1 LDKKTKKKGARRK
14 GRRPSCF
21 VYPGN
26 NSKRSLKNAQAK
38 EEGKKKAKRRGMGVA
53 LTGTEFKE
61 KWLQGMYHHSKGSS
75 TIAKATKD
83 FMAGGRVAYIF
94 AQGEHF
100 SIVWTRFLCCLIDDL
115 YDYRSVPQETRK
127 GWDLPGQG

>member
-100 SIVWTRFLCCLIDDL
+100 SIVWTRFLCCLIDNL

-127 GWDLPGQG
+127 AWDLPGQG

>member
-1 LDKKTKKKGARRK
+1 M
-14 GRRPSCF
+14 
-21 VYPGN
+21 YPGN

-61 KWLQGMYHHSKGSS
+61 KWLQGMYRHSQGPNH
-75 TIAKATKD
+75 THAKATLD
-83 FMAGGRVAYIF
+83 FMAGRRVAYIF

-100 SIVWTRFLCCLIDDL
+100 SIVSKLDKIPLLFD
-115 YDYRSVPQETRK
+115 
-127 GWDLPGQG
+127 